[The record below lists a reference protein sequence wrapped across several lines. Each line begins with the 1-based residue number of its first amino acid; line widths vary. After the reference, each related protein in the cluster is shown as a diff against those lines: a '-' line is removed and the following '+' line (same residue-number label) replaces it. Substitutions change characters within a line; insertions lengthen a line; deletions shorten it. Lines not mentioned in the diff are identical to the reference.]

1 MKYSLAIFDLDGTIL
16 NTLEDLKRSL
26 NFALRSCRLPPRSLN
41 EVRRFV
47 GNGIGRLIERGLPI
61 GTPADQMQEV
71 LTVFHAHYEVH
82 CADHTQPYTG
92 IPELLCALRAGGVQT
107 AVVSNKADYAVQTLC
122 RQYFDGLF
130 DRCAGVRE
138 GQRHKPFP
146 DTVEQVLTSLQVPK
160 KNAVLIG
167 DSDVDVQTA
176 QNAGLDFI
184 GVSWGFRDRTVLAKA
199 GAKRIVDSP
208 ADLKNLLL

>member
-1 MKYSLAIFDLDGTIL
+1 MLIKYKRPIGPGEFADEIQLSHFDLDGTIL

-47 GNGIGRLIERGLPI
+47 GNGIGRLIERGVPI

-138 GQRHKPFP
+138 RPKAQALSRYGG
-146 DTVEQVLTSLQVPK
+146 TS
-160 KNAVLIG
+160 
-167 DSDVDVQTA
+167 
-176 QNAGLDFI
+176 
-184 GVSWGFRDRTVLAKA
+184 
-199 GAKRIVDSP
+199 
-208 ADLKNLLL
+208 ADLPPSP

>member
-47 GNGIGRLIERGLPI
+47 GNGIGRLIERGVPI

-107 AVVSNKADYAVQTLC
+107 AVVSNKADYSRADPLPTIFRRV
-122 RQYFDGLF
+122 
-130 DRCAGVRE
+130 VRPLRRRS
-138 GQRHKPFP
+138 GR
-146 DTVEQVLTSLQVPK
+146 PK
-160 KNAVLIG
+160 
-167 DSDVDVQTA
+167 A
-176 QNAGLDFI
+176 QALSRYG
-184 GVSWGFRDRTVLAKA
+184 
-199 GAKRIVDSP
+199 GAS
-208 ADLKNLLL
+208 ADLPPSP